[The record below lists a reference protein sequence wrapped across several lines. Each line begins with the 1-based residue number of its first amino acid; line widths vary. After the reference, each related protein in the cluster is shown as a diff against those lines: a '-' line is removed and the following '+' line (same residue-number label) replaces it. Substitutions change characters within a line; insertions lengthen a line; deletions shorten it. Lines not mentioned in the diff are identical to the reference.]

1 MKQYVPAWSTLC
13 LVTICF
19 VCFVETELQ
28 SVGQDD
34 LSLLCRPGRPG
45 AWGHSLLL
53 PLPPPRMRITAM
65 QSVHLP
71 AEPSLQPQ
79 VCFLPLWPRATWE
92 VYLSFQVPVC
102 HPQKEAKAGSS
113 VPEGRNW
120 SQDNR
125 GTLLHWLAPL
135 GLLADFCIH
144 PRPTS
149 LGMELPSMGWAF
161 LDQLT
166 IKTCPTCAQ
175 ANLMETITHLGSL
188 YPGV

>member
-1 MKQYVPAWSTLC
+1 MKQYVPTWSTLC

-34 LSLLCRPGRPG
+34 SSLLCRPGRPG

-53 PLPPPRMRITAM
+53 PLSPRGWG
-65 QSVHLP
+65 
-71 AEPSLQPQ
+71 LQPCSQ
-79 VCFLPLWPRATWE
+79 CI
-92 VYLSFQVPVC
+92 YLLSLLSSLRCAFYHCDQEHSFQVPVC

-113 VPEGRNW
+113 VPAFRNW

-125 GTLLHWLAPL
+125 GTLLHWIAPL

-144 PRPTS
+144 PSPTS

-161 LDQLT
+161 LNQLS

-175 ANLMETITHLGSL
+175 ANLIRRQLL
-188 YPGV
+188 I